1 MEIND
6 NKNLNYLMFER
17 AQPSTTNTVLY
28 IYVIKIV
35 LTLHWSL
42 ESQLSILI

>member
-6 NKNLNYLMFER
+6 NKNLKYLMFKR
-17 AQPSTTNTVLY
+17 AQPSTTNTVVY
-28 IYVIKIV
+28 IYLIKIS
-35 LTLHWSL
+35 TLHWSL